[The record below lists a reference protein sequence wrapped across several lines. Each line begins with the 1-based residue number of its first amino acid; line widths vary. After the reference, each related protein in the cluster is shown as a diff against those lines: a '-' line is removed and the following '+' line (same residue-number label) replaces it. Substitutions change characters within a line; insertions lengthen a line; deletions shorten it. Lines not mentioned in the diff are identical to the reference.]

1 MGGGRDAALGWERW
15 APLWPHHAHSGS
27 FSGTEPENGRFPECS
42 AGSIKARSL
51 PPPRRPPPPEA
62 PKITPACCAPGK
74 RDRSRSPQ
82 PACTAP
88 RRGSAAC
95 QAPAA
100 EGEAGEGAKSARSHR
115 GTRWRAQ
122 GWKRGRPVPVG
133 AGSEHRCAQREHR
146 PAPCRATGQ
155 ERSGRGATAGLP
167 SCRLPGATLFVPPLL
182 ILLLIC

>member
-1 MGGGRDAALGWERW
+1 MGGGERRGPWLGKVGTPMAASRSQRFIFGHGARKRPIPRMFCGE
-15 APLWPHHAHSGS
+15 HQS
-27 FSGTEPENGRFPECS
+27 TEP
-42 AGSIKARSL
+42 
-51 PPPRRPPPPEA
+51 PPPPEA